1 MNWRTLQACL
11 LLLVLAAGVSFA
23 QYRRRGFSGDFA
35 PPPGVRT
42 AREAARNSP
51 ETPNWKIEP
60 EFKRDVF
67 TFTRIRYESEWQ
79 GRWSGGGGVW
89 WIDTPDSDLNLSFR
103 LQQMTS
109 LKVDPD
115 GRFIELTDREL
126 FDYPWIYMVEP
137 GLLVFSEAEVAALR
151 KYLLNGGFL
160 MVDDF
165 WGDYQWQ
172 NFYRE
177 IKRVL
182 PECEPEELEMS
193 HPIFHCVFNIT
204 LPKQQMQIPNYRTG
218 ELSQD
223 SGITWEEEYQH
234 GPGTH
239 DVHFRAISDAKGRMM
254 VFIAHNT
261 DNGDGWEREGE
272 YKYFFTEFS
281 EKKAYPLGINVVFY
295 AMTH

>member
-35 PPPGVRT
+35 PPPGIRT

-51 ETPNWKIEP
+51 ETPNWKVEP

-79 GRWSGGGGVW
+79 SRWASGGGVW
-89 WIDTPDSDLNLSFR
+89 WIDTPDSDLNFSFR

-126 FDYPWIYMVEP
+126 FDYPWIYIVEP

-177 IKRVL
+177 IKRVF
-182 PECEPEELEMS
+182 PEREPEDLEMD
-193 HPIFHCVFNIT
+193 HPIFHCVFNLALT
-204 LPKQQMQIPNYRTG
+204 KQEMQVPNYAQGEDSQVTG
-218 ELSQD
+218 V
-223 SGITWEEEYQH
+223 TWEDRH
-234 GPGTH
+234 GPGAH
-239 DVHFRAISDAKGRMM
+239 DVHFRAIFDDKGRMM
-254 VFIAHNT
+254 VFVAHNT

-272 YKYFFTEFS
+272 FKYFFTEFS

>member
-1 MNWRTLQACL
+1 MNQRTLQACL
-11 LLLVLAAGVSFA
+11 LLLLLAASVSFA
-23 QYRRRGFSGDFA
+23 QYRRRGFGGDYA

-51 ETPNWKIEP
+51 ETPTWKVEP

-67 TFTRIRYESEWQ
+67 TFTRVRYESEWQ
-79 GRWSGGGGVW
+79 GRWGGGGGVW
-89 WIDTPDSDLNLSFR
+89 WIDTPDSDLNFSFR

-109 LKVDPD
+109 LRVDPD
-115 GRFIELTDREL
+115 GRFVELTDREL
-126 FDYPWIYMVEP
+126 FDYPWIYIVEP

-165 WGDYQWQ
+165 WGDHQWQ

-177 IKRVL
+177 IKRVF
-182 PECEPEELEMS
+182 PEREPEELEMD

-204 LPKQQMQIPNYRTG
+204 LPKQQMQVPNFGTG
-218 ELSQD
+218 EESQYT
-223 SGITWEEEYQH
+223 GVTWEDRH
-234 GPGTH
+234 GPGARE
-239 DVHFRAISDAKGRMM
+239 VHFRAIFDDKGRMM
-254 VFIAHNT
+254 VFIAHNS

-272 YKYFFTEFS
+272 FKYFFTEFS